1 MGTLAYITLSQ
12 VSGSNNRY
20 FENFAE
26 QLYGSNSVLDSG
38 GSTNLISDLNSAYNE
53 INEYLRSA
61 GGRFSVMPIQRDS
74 DGNYPQAI
82 QDWNAYLVI
91 YTKMLARFGGE
102 YEEIPSSVS
111 AFGSLADRAKKR
123 VLDGEAIFSN
133 EIDVGE
139 LGIGQPQ
146 VVGALGSN
154 TRGTFVNSWQGF
166 PYGDSG
172 VSSYQLSQYAR
183 GDFDRNVI
191 SGEGFAG
198 RDFPRTWVV
207 SITTAGAIGT
217 AKYSWSYDSG
227 ITNEETGVLT
237 DTLWYHL
244 RDNVWVRF
252 EADVL
257 GSNVFSV
264 VDKWRFQTVPID
276 IRRAF
281 SKDEAKYGK
290 IRRGF
295 R

>member
-38 GSTNLISDLNSAYNE
+38 GSTNLIADINSAYNE

-61 GGRFSVMPIQRDS
+61 GGRFSVMPIQRDT

-146 VVGALGSN
+146 VV
-154 TRGTFVNSWQGF
+154 
-166 PYGDSG
+166 
-172 VSSYQLSQYAR
+172 
-183 GDFDRNVI
+183 
-191 SGEGFAG
+191 
-198 RDFPRTWVV
+198 
-207 SITTAGAIGT
+207 
-217 AKYSWSYDSG
+217 
-227 ITNEETGVLT
+227 
-237 DTLWYHL
+237 
-244 RDNVWVRF
+244 
-252 EADVL
+252 
-257 GSNVFSV
+257 
-264 VDKWRFQTVPID
+264 
-276 IRRAF
+276 
-281 SKDEAKYGK
+281 
-290 IRRGF
+290 
-295 R
+295 